1 MAAVNGPV
9 ELDLEPKLKK
19 GEVLLDSLVGGD
31 FSFEKFARKKYIFYL
46 QTAVAQFRTTIF
58 L

>member
-19 GEVLLDSLVGGD
+19 GEVLLDLLARGKFSALRSLQ
-31 FSFEKFARKKYIFYL
+31 EKNIF
-46 QTAVAQFRTTIF
+46 FICKPR
-58 L
+58 